1 MDIREPVVVEPS
13 DSRLD
18 DVLVEDKIQATLNV
32 VEVVEVADVAAAD
45 EEEA

>member
-1 MDIREPVVVEPS
+1 MDIREPVVVEPL